1 MVVTEELL
9 KARTDL
15 DRYIEIE
22 HRYGVTF
29 SNNMEMLEA
38 TIGVLECIE
47 RLEKELVRYQDLERV
62 HGVSLP
68 EDVEAIKKNIAA
80 LRSEL

>member
-1 MVVTEELL
+1 MVVAEELL
-9 KARTDL
+9 RAHTDL
-15 DRYIEIE
+15 DRYYEIE
-22 HRYGVTF
+22 RRYGIIFWTI
-29 SNNMEMLEA
+29 EALEA

-68 EDVEAIKKNIAA
+68 KDVEAIKKNIAA